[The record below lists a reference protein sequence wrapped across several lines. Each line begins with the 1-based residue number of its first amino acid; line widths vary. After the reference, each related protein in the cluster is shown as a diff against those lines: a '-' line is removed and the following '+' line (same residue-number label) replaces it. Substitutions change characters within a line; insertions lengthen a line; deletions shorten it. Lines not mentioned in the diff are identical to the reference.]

1 LRSISYV
8 KGLNYFMGNQRVP
21 FKGFKAFVEKFS
33 AGVRR
38 RAEVIAK
45 RAGRPFLYLAASRT
59 DKEKLC
65 GRSCNGTGLRKD
77 WRVCWPAWNCFTWIA
92 DPARAQALMDFPFSS
107 SIATTSHVG
116 QVLVPAEQVLKV

>member
-1 LRSISYV
+1 MRSISYV

-21 FKGFKAFVEKFS
+21 FKGFQAFVEKFS

-59 DKEKLC
+59 DKEKLVREVMVAEIYPGLC
-65 GRSCNGTGLRKD
+65 RHAVEQFSAPPRCCVFWGGGPTRVSTGKSA
-77 WRVCWPAWNCFTWIA
+77 VAWNGGWKGCA
-92 DPARAQALMDFPFSS
+92 
-107 SIATTSHVG
+107 
-116 QVLVPAEQVLKV
+116 